1 MGPRSFSPG
10 ILGRAIA
17 VVANCSTVP
26 YLSSSTLFTD
36 PFNPLLEMDVSVL
49 VVGSLALDSI
59 ETPFGSARETV
70 GGSAVY
76 ISAAAS
82 YFVSPIRLV
91 GIVGGDFPRRGLS
104 FLEERNVDLEGLE
117 VVEQGKTF
125 RWSGRYHYDLN
136 ERDTLLTEL
145 NVFEKFDPK
154 IPEKHRKS
162 RVVCLGNIDP
172 TLQRRV
178 LDQMEN
184 PRVVVC
190 DTMNYWIEKKNAELR
205 ETLKRINVLILNDSE
220 ARLLSHEPNLIKAG
234 RAIRQM
240 GPTVVIIKK
249 GEHGALLLTEQVVFS
264 APAYPMEN
272 IFDPTGAGDSF
283 AGGFVGWLA
292 RTDDMSEENLKRA
305 VIYGSTLASFCVEKF
320 GVEGLAD
327 LTYLQIQD
335 RFRAFRELSRF
346 DED

>member
-1 MGPRSFSPG
+1 M
-10 ILGRAIA
+10 
-17 VVANCSTVP
+17 
-26 YLSSSTLFTD
+26 
-36 PFNPLLEMDVSVL
+36 SVL

-59 ETPFGSARETV
+59 ETPFGSVKDAV
-70 GGSAVY
+70 GGSATY
-76 ISAAAS
+76 IAAAAS
-82 YFVSPIRLV
+82 YFVSPIRVV
-91 GIVGGDFPRRGLS
+91 GVVGGDFPKSGLS
-104 FLEERNVDLEGLE
+104 FLEERKVDLEGLE
-117 VVEQGKTF
+117 VVADGKTF

-145 NVFEKFDPK
+145 NVFERFDPK
-154 IPEKHRKS
+154 IPDKYRRS

-172 TLQRRV
+172 VLQRRV
-178 LDQMEN
+178 LDQIEK
-184 PRVVVC
+184 PRLIVC
-190 DTMNYWIEKKNAELR
+190 DTMNYWIEKKNAELK
-205 ETLKRINVLILNDSE
+205 ETLKSIDALIVNDSE

-234 RAIRQM
+234 RAIRRM
-240 GPTVVIIKK
+240 GPSVVIIKK
-249 GEHGALLLTEQVVFS
+249 GEHGALLLTEQMVFS

-292 RTDDMSEENLKRA
+292 RTDDVSEENLKRA
-305 VIYGSTLASFCVEKF
+305 VIYGSTLASFSVEKF

-335 RFRAFRELSRF
+335 RFRQFRELSRF

>member
-1 MGPRSFSPG
+1 
-10 ILGRAIA
+10 
-17 VVANCSTVP
+17 
-26 YLSSSTLFTD
+26 
-36 PFNPLLEMDVSVL
+36 VSVL

-59 ETPFGSARETV
+59 ETPFGSAKDAL

-91 GIVGGDFPRRGLS
+91 GVVGGDFPKTGFA
-104 FLEERNVDLEGLE
+104 FLQEREVDLDGLQVIE
-117 VVEQGKTF
+117 DGKTF

-136 ERDTLLTEL
+136 MRDTLSTDL
-145 NVFEKFDPK
+145 NVFEKFDPR
-154 IPEKHRKS
+154 IPDNFRKS
-162 RVVCLGNIDP
+162 RCVCLGNIDP
-172 TLQRRV
+172 LLQLRV
-178 LDQMEN
+178 LDQMED
-184 PRVVVC
+184 PRLVIC
-190 DTMNYWIEKKNAELR
+190 DTMNYWIERKNKELR

-220 ARLLSHEPNLIKAG
+220 ARLLSREPNLIKAA
-234 RAIRQM
+234 RVIRGL

-249 GEHGALLLTEQVVFS
+249 GEHGALLCTETLIFS

-283 AGGFVGWLA
+283 AGGFAGWLA
-292 RTDDMSEENLKRA
+292 RSDDISEENLKRA

-320 GVEGLAD
+320 SVEGLRD

-335 RFRAFRELSRF
+335 RVREFRELSRF